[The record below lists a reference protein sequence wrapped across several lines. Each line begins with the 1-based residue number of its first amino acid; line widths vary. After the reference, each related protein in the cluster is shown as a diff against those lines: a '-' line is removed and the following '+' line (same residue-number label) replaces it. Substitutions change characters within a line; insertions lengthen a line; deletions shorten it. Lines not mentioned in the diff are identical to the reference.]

1 MMKTRLIAPVAILA
15 AFAAA
20 VTSCISDSDIPY
32 PDIQAN
38 IVDFAVEGQTRNAVI
53 DTLQRTVT
61 VNLND
66 SVDPACLKVE
76 RFTLAPGASLVTDTA
91 VITDGLNLT
100 TPLTLTLKVYREYDW
115 TITAIRNVTRNF
127 AVAGQIGPSVIDA
140 ENHTVTVTLPT
151 SADLKAVTVTAMKL
165 AGATAVYTPELVGE
179 PWDFSSP
186 VTVKVREYGVTTPW
200 TITVNTT
207 DLAVDLTSVDAWT
220 CVAWLH
226 ASVKEGASCRFEYR
240 RADAGENAAWTAAPA
255 TWTMPGEAG
264 ELICRVVHLDPTT
277 AYVARAIDTATGAAS
292 PEVTFTTGSM
302 LQAPDSDFT
311 QWWLDGKVWCPW
323 AKDGEPFWGTGNKG
337 ATTLGDSNTTP
348 LADVDSDTG
357 YAGARLETRFV
368 GIGMLGKLAAGNLFA
383 GVYVRTDGT
392 NGVLSFGRPFT
403 ERPTS
408 LRATIK
414 YHSATI
420 SHSSS
425 DFSYLKGRPDT
436 CVVWC
441 ALIDSEEP
449 YEIRTKPSDR
459 HLFDEHAPEVVA
471 YGRFQQGSDIDDLTT
486 IDIPLTY
493 VATDR
498 RPRYI
503 LIVASA
509 SKYGDYFTGGAGS
522 LLTVKNYSLTYDY
535 PDL

>member
-1 MMKTRLIAPVAILA
+1 MAALA
-15 AFAAA
+15 LCATT

-32 PDIQAN
+32 PNIQAN
-38 IVDFAVEGQTRNAVI
+38 ILDFEVEGQTRNALI

-61 VNLND
+61 VNIND
-66 SVDPACLKVE
+66 SVNPARLKVE
-76 RFTLAPGASLVTDTA
+76 RFTLAPGASLVTDTT
-91 VITDGLNLT
+91 VITDGLDLT
-100 TPLTLTLKVYREYDW
+100 SPMTLTLKVYREYDW
-115 TITAIRNVTRNF
+115 TITAIRNVTRSF

-140 ENHTVTVTLPT
+140 EAHTVTVTLPT

-165 AGATAVYTPELVGE
+165 AGATATYSPELVGK
-179 PWDFSSP
+179 PHDFTSP
-186 VTVKVREYGVTTPW
+186 VTVNVSEYGATTPW

-207 DLAVDLTSVDAWT
+207 DLAVDITSVDAWT
-220 CVAWLH
+220 RVAWLH

-255 TWTMPGEAG
+255 TWTIDGEAG
-264 ELICRVVHLDPTT
+264 ELICRVIHLDPVTE
-277 AYVARAIDTATGAAS
+277 YVARAIDTMTGASS
-292 PEVTFTTGSM
+292 PEVTFTTGNEV
-302 LQAPDSDFT
+302 QVPNANFT
-311 QWWLDGKVWCPW
+311 EWWLDGKILCPW
-323 AKDGEPFWGTGNKG
+323 AKDGEDFWGTGNKG

-348 LADVDSDTG
+348 VIDAESATG
-357 YAGARLETRFV
+357 YAGASLDTRFV
-368 GIGMLGKLAAGNLFA
+368 GIGMLGKLAAGNLFS
-383 GVYVRTDGT
+383 GIYVRTDGT
-392 NGVLSFGRPFT
+392 NGVLSLGRPFI

-420 SHSSS
+420 SHSST

-459 HLFDEHAPEVVA
+459 HLFDENAPEVIA
-471 YGRFQQGSDIDDLTT
+471 YGRFQQGSDIENLTT
-486 IDIPLTY
+486 VDIPLTY

-503 LIVASA
+503 IIVASA
-509 SKYGDYFTGGAGS
+509 SKYGDFFTGGAGS
-522 LLTVKNYSLTYDY
+522 LLTVKNYTLTYDY